1 MDIAAMSVALSTS
14 QVKSDANLAV
24 MKKAMDVFEG
34 QNAELTDMLQ
44 DMSATAPHPT
54 AGHHIDQ
61 KA

>member
-44 DMSATAPHPT
+44 DMGATAPHPT
-54 AGHHIDQ
+54 TGHHIDQ